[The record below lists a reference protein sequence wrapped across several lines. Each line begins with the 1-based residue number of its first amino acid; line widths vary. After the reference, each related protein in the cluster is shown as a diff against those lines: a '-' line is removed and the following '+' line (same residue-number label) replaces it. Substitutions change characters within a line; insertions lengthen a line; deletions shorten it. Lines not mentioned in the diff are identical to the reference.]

1 MCGFFFDTKTKL
13 NEDTLELIASKLKHR
28 GPDNTQIYTNENA
41 HLSTVFSR
49 LAIQDLSPLA
59 NQPFFS
65 RCKKHMIVYNGE
77 IFNLDNLRKKLSGNI
92 NFETNSDTEILL
104 LNLIEFGIEE
114 TLNSIDGMFAFIY
127 TSFERQETYAA
138 RDMFGIKPLYFTKN
152 NSGGYSF
159 ASEIKALT
167 VNNKFDLNSSLIREF
182 IICGLIDHTNETFF
196 KQIYRVEPGT
206 YLVIKNDKLETKKWL
221 KLKEQVHKFV
231 SINEYLEI
239 LESTLNG
246 SFLESL
252 ISDVPI
258 NLMLSSGI
266 DSNLIRS
273 LYKDNGYNLK
283 LHSVSWGN
291 GEFSEID
298 KIRLPK
304 DTLDN
309 LTIHNFTAKQ
319 TMDLILDSYK
329 IYDEPYTSAFIAVWP
344 KVFKDIKSSYGSVVL
359 DGNGADEL
367 FLGYKKYLN
376 SSFQNFSN
384 FALDGNDVSLGFK
397 SYFIK
402 DPTNLYEAN
411 ALDISK
417 LKLPRS
423 LRFLDYS
430 SMSAGV
436 EARPI
441 FLTKSIFQVTRN
453 IKLDWMLKDG
463 YTKYPLRKILFDHGF
478 GNLAFREK
486 QNIQFP
492 QNTWM
497 LNEWKRI
504 IDQKIS
510 NIDIVMDH
518 ILNSNEKN
526 AIRKAVSDFQNS
538 IYLANLSIIWRV
550 FITILWLEK
559 LLREST

>member
-13 NEDTLELIASKLKHR
+13 NNDTLELIASKLKHR

-77 IFNLDNLRKKLSGNI
+77 IFNVNKLRNKLSKDI
-92 NFETNSDTEILL
+92 SFETNSDTEILL
-104 LNLIEFGIEE
+104 LNLIEFGIEA
-114 TLNSIDGMFAFIY
+114 TLNLIDGMFAFIY
-127 TSFERQETYAA
+127 TNFEKQETYAA
-138 RDMFGIKPLYFTKN
+138 RDMFGIKPLYFSKN

-182 IICGLIDHTNETFF
+182 IICGLIDHTKETFF
-196 KQIYRVEPGT
+196 NQICRVEPGT

-221 KLKEQVHKFV
+221 ELNEQVHKFV
-231 SINEYLEI
+231 SIDECVEI
-239 LESTLNG
+239 LESTLNR
-246 SFLESL
+246 SFIESL
-252 ISDVPI
+252 ISDVPV

-273 LYKDNGYNLK
+273 LYSDNGFNLK
-283 LHSVSWGN
+283 LHSVSWGD

-298 KIRLPK
+298 KISLSK

-309 LTIHNFTAKQ
+309 LTIHNFTAMQ

-329 IYDEPYTSAFIAVWP
+329 IYDEPYTSAFSAVWP
-344 KVFKDIKSSYGSVVL
+344 KVFKDIKASYGSVVI

-376 SSFQNFSN
+376 SSFHNFPN
-384 FALDGNDVSLGFK
+384 LALDGNDVSLGFE

-402 DPTNLYEAN
+402 DPKNLYEAN

-430 SMSAGV
+430 SMSASV

-441 FLTKSIFQVTRN
+441 FLTKSIFQMTRN
-453 IKLDWMLKDG
+453 IPVDWMLNDG
-463 YTKYPLRKILFDHGF
+463 HTKYPLRKILFDHGF

-486 QNIQFP
+486 QNIQYP

-497 LNEWKRI
+497 LKEWKSM

-510 NIDIVMDH
+510 NIDNIMDH
-518 ILNSNEKN
+518 ILDSKERN
-526 AIRKAVSDFQNS
+526 ALKKVVNDFQNS
-538 IYLANLSIIWRV
+538 IDMASLSVIWRV
-550 FITILWLEK
+550 FITVLWFEK
-559 LLREST
+559 LLRENI